1 MKPLSVV
8 VVEVRRCGVSVECG
22 LLVVVVKVVVL
33 VSKCGFKEDDI
44 VDAVVD
50 TAVFCVIVVL
60 MVVVVFVATA
70 EVPLV
75 VVIDV
80 GLTPSVV
87 EVWVVALVV
96 VVDGVVV
103 GVNKYGVDTNCEDRV
118 SKVVAGVVVNG
129 NMYGV
134 DEVSGECD
142 SKVGVVSGIVVV
154 DEETVVVEV
163 DRVEDVV
170 VCKVEYVDGKLVV
183 VGDG

>member
-8 VVEVRRCGVSVECG
+8 VMEVRRCGVSVECG

-33 VSKCGFKEDDI
+33 LSKCGFKEDDN
-44 VDAVVD
+44 VVAEVD
-50 TAVFCVIVVL
+50 TVVVCVMVV
-60 MVVVVFVATA
+60 VVVVFVATT
-70 EVPLV
+70 EVSLV

-118 SKVVAGVVVNG
+118 SIVVAGVVVNG
-129 NMYGV
+129 NLYGV

-142 SKVGVVSGIVVV
+142 SKVDVVSGIVVV